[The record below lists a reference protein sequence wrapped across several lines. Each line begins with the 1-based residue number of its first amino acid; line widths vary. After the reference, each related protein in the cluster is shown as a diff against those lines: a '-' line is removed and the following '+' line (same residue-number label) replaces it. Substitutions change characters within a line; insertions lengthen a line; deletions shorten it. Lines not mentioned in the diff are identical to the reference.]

1 MLAVDPITVDRLRDG
16 FHTRHEQLFT
26 CSGKQPPFA
35 PGRQASL
42 HESGSYILKR
52 NN

>member
-1 MLAVDPITVDRLRDG
+1 VDRLRDV
-16 FHTRHEQLFT
+16 FHARHEQLFT

-35 PGRQASL
+35 SGRQASL

-52 NN
+52 ND